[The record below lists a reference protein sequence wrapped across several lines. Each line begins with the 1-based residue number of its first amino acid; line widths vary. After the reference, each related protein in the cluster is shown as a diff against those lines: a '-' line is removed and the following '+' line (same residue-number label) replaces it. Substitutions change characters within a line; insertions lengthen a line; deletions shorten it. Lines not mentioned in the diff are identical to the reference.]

1 MELLK
6 ELKREKIK
14 ILVDDKNNPQ
24 DFNFFDM
31 RDNATYTLEDLLGAR
46 ITIKDW
52 HLEPCSW
59 DNDMHDLVLYS
70 ENGNE
75 YKINLFN
82 LRHKIT
88 AKKVET
94 TLTKLFDEFVESSD
108 VRCIG
113 EEMSVNEK
121 KQNVTDTLMEQYRW
135 WYFKKGSDGKF
146 YFHSDCR
153 DEENCA
159 DDFETAVIKYLNERE
174 RRALYDVRMD
184 ISHGGCPDPEPRK
197 SLNRDY

>member
-14 ILVDDKNNPQ
+14 ILVDDKDNPR

-31 RDNATYTLEDLLGAR
+31 RDNATYTLKKLLGAK
-46 ITIKDW
+46 IEIKSW
-52 HLEPCSW
+52 SIEPCEW
-59 DNDMHDLVLYS
+59 NKEMHDLVLYS

-75 YKINLFN
+75 YKIHLFD

-88 AKKVET
+88 AKKVES
-94 TLTKLFDEFVESSD
+94 TLTKLFDEFVMNSD

-113 EEMSVNEK
+113 EKMSVDEK
-121 KQNVTDTLMEQYRW
+121 KQTVTDTLLERYEW

-146 YFHSDCR
+146 YFHSDFR
-153 DEENCA
+153 DEEICA
-159 DDFETAVIKYLNERE
+159 DDFESAVIKFLNERE
-174 RRALYDVRMD
+174 RRALYDIRMG
-184 ISHGGCPDPEPRK
+184 INHGDRPDPEPRE
-197 SLNRDY
+197 SLNRY

>member
-14 ILVDDKNNPQ
+14 ILVDDKDNPR

-31 RDNATYTLEDLLGAR
+31 RDNATYTLKKLLGAK
-46 ITIKDW
+46 IEIKSW
-52 HLEPCSW
+52 SIEPCEWSK
-59 DNDMHDLVLYS
+59 DMNDLVLYS

-94 TLTKLFDEFVESSD
+94 TLTNLFDEFVANAD
-108 VRCIG
+108 ILCIG

-121 KQNVTDTLMEQYRW
+121 KQTIRDTVEEKGSW
-135 WYFKKGSDGKF
+135 WYFKKGSDGRF
-146 YFHSDCR
+146 YFCSGPWE
-153 DEENCA
+153 DENSA
-159 DDFETAVIKYLNERE
+159 DDFESAVIKYLNEKE
-174 RRALYDVRMD
+174 ATAQYNIRMSV
-184 ISHGGCPDPEPRK
+184 SHGDRPDPKPRE
-197 SLNRDY
+197 SLNRY